1 MYIYIYTDWPTTCI
15 FCYRLL
21 CKSFKQ
27 NWFSELSINE
37 EEKVRVIERYER
49 YFETVFV
56 YLMWQCVLGE
66 FYLKEVCVVLKL
78 YTVQQ
83 CTSYHNKRTSFAMLL
98 KLLGLTTHDSFNL
111 KAEFSFIC
119 QSNICPNYD
128 QYVDKTPNNN
138 KILDNWLISAGLHLY
153 SCKHLLPDHRSIT
166 WKDGVSNLARRNNKM
181 KTMCWNW

>member
-1 MYIYIYTDWPTTCI
+1 MI
-15 FCYRLL
+15 FWIVDKWRG
-21 CKSFKQ
+21 KSPSYWAIWEVFR
-27 NWFSELSINE
+27 NCFHLFD
-37 EEKVRVIERYER
+37 V
-49 YFETVFV
+49 TVCF
-56 YLMWQCVLGE
+56 GGI
-66 FYLKEVCVVLKL
+66 
-78 YTVQQ
+78 
-83 CTSYHNKRTSFAMLL
+83 LL
-98 KLLGLTTHDSFNL
+98 KSSVRGFTVIHCTTVYKLSQQTHKFRNAIEAVRISFNL

-153 SCKHLLPDHRSIT
+153 SCKHLLHDHRSIT